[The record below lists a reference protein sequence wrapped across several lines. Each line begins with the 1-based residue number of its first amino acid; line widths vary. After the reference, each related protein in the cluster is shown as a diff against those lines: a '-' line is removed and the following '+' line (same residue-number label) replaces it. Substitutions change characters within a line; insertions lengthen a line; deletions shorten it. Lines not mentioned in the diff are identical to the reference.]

1 MSMRRRLNT
10 MTNDHKFNG
19 KKMNNRS
26 SKAVNNILKMVVMNR
41 KILVSSKAPKQ
52 ITKK

>member
-1 MSMRRRLNT
+1 

-19 KKMNNRS
+19 KTMNNKP
-26 SKAVNNILKMVVMNR
+26 SKAVNNIPKMIVMNR

>member
-1 MSMRRRLNT
+1 MKRRLKT

-19 KKMNNRS
+19 KTMNSRP
-26 SKAVNNILKMVVMNR
+26 SKAVNNIPKMVIMNR
-41 KILVSSKAPKQ
+41 KILSSKAPKQ

>member
-1 MSMRRRLNT
+1 MKRILKT

-19 KKMNNRS
+19 KTMNSRP
-26 SKAVNNILKMVVMNR
+26 SKAVNNIPKMVIMNR
-41 KILVSSKAPKQ
+41 KILSSKAPKQ

>member
-1 MSMRRRLNT
+1 MSMKRRLKT

-19 KKMNNRS
+19 KTMNNRPP
-26 SKAVNNILKMVVMNR
+26 KAVNNIPKMVVMNR
-41 KILVSSKAPKQ
+41 KILVGSKSPKQ